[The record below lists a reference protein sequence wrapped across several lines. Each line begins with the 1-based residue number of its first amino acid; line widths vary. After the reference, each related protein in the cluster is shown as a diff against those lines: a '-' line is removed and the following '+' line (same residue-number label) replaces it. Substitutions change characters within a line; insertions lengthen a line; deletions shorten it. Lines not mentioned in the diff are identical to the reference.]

1 MILQFEH
8 AEIADFGVRD
18 SSDKVRAWPVSRR
31 ALQIWIIWRL
41 HLRGICMKI
50 GFYPPGDLDIKG
62 GTKDRETETMPRG
75 ADTKNDCPEL
85 EVY

>member
-8 AEIADFGVRD
+8 AEIADFGVQE

-41 HLRGICMKI
+41 HLRGTCMKI
-50 GFYPPGDLDIKG
+50 GFYPLGDLEIQEGTYLGCIKQLWS
-62 GTKDRETETMPRG
+62 PR
-75 ADTKNDCPEL
+75 
-85 EVY
+85 